1 MKSQTLNEQLS
12 RIKSV
17 MGILNESTPE
27 EDIVYSFCRAAEG
40 PGTTIPAMIGAIA
53 KIKDATQFWNVNAGI
68 KKRMKTLDFAGVIND
83 EMESDDLGTI
93 KQITDM
99 LSKIGIKASYQTNNS
114 TTTSTTGQKIAQ
126 PTGFKV
132 NTFKIDTPGGTSVTP
147 VTQLATSGWWDKYP
161 GLAAYMKEMGGKVH
175 YPPAASAQTG
185 AIAIEKEGGSIHDFF
200 PDGRWYQYATVE
212 EGLKAVVK
220 AQYEGKWADRN
231 GVLIINSNDGE
242 TWTSKTKKWAKR
254 MQWKPETGSFP
265 LMYGQ
270 YGPTIQTLQKSLGLK
285 GDKYFGATTE
295 KYILTKAAEYKRET
309 GVTQDI
315 YNKIVTTQ
323 PAQSTTTTTPPTE
336 AELQANPSTLNPY

>member
-17 MGILNESTPE
+17 MGILNEQEAQFHPATALL
-27 EDIVYSFCRAAEG
+27 VKGYRG
-40 PGTTIPAMIGAIA
+40 PGGMGTDTVSLVKGFQL
-53 KIKDATQFWNVNAGI
+53 IKSQEEY
-68 KKRMKTLDFAGVIND
+68 KKVEG
-83 EMESDDLGTI
+83 E
-93 KQITDM
+93 
-99 LSKIGIKASYQTNNS
+99 
-114 TTTSTTGQKIAQ
+114 IAQ
-126 PTGFKV
+126 YNGYKSLLALLNGELGYDDQTAAQQIQAALKAIGMNLQYKNKV
-132 NTFKIDTPGGTSVTP
+132 NTNGAKFVDDFTLGGVAAAAASTASA
-147 VTQLATSGWWDKYP
+147 QLATSGWWDKYP

-323 PAQSTTTTTPPTE
+323 PAQSTTTSTKPTE